1 MDEAVI
7 DTINNLD
14 LQDLMPVFV
23 IDDVALK
30 ANNHLLD
37 HIHFYADAIKI
48 ILSMESPKLCHP
60 NTNYNLMG
68 ICKTCFFKPLDCGGE
83 SSI

>member
-37 HIHFYADAIKI
+37 HTPI
-48 ILSMESPKLCHP
+48 S
-60 NTNYNLMG
+60 T
-68 ICKTCFFKPLDCGGE
+68 
-83 SSI
+83 